1 LKYCHVQIIGLLSC
15 TCIAN
20 HSRPCLLIDCSLLYV
35 HLHFVVTMQGQKEA
49 PPDMQCKDKFLL
61 QSVVASPGAT
71 AKDITP
77 EMVTIQHITNFEL
90 AIF

>member
-1 LKYCHVQIIGLLSC
+1 
-15 TCIAN
+15 
-20 HSRPCLLIDCSLLYV
+20 
-35 HLHFVVTMQGQKEA
+35 MQGQKEA